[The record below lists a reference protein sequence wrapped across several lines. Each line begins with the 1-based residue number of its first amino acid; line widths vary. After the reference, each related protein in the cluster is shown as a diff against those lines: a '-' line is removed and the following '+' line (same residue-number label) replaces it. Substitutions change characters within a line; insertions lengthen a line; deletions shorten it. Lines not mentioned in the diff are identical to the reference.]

1 MPDMLV
7 NLYQLPSNQKNL
19 EQLKEKG
26 IRIERALAPDRHKV
40 MQFVREHFGEGW
52 ASEVSAAFANQP
64 VSCYIAIRDRE
75 VLGFACYDATA
86 KDYFGPT
93 GVKEEERGQ
102 GIGLALLLQS
112 MEGLKEA
119 GYGYAVI
126 GSAGPVHFYEKC
138 CRAQVIQND
147 QPNIYS
153 RMI

>member
-7 NLYQLPSNQKNL
+7 NLYRLPSNQENIEK
-19 EQLKEKG
+19 LKEKG
-26 IRIERALAPDRHKV
+26 IRIERALAPNRHKA
-40 MQFVREHFGEGW
+40 MAFARENFGEGW
-52 ASEVSAAFANQP
+52 ASEVSAAFSNNP
-64 VSCYIAIRDRE
+64 VTCYIAIRDHE

-93 GVKEEERGQ
+93 GVKESERGQ

-112 MEGLKEA
+112 LEGLKEA
-119 GYGYAVI
+119 GYGYGII

-138 CRAQVIQND
+138 CGAQVIEND

>member
-7 NLYQLPSNQKNL
+7 NLYQLPSNQENKDR
-19 EQLKEKG
+19 LKQKG

-40 MQFVREHFGEGW
+40 MEFTRKNFGEGW
-52 ASEVSAAFANQP
+52 ASEVSAAFSHQP
-64 VSCYIAIRDRE
+64 VSCYIAIKE
-75 VLGFACYDATA
+75 KQVVGFACYDATA

-93 GVKEEERGQ
+93 GVLEAERGQ

-112 MEGLKEA
+112 MEGLREE
-119 GYGYAVI
+119 GYGYAII
-126 GSAGPVHFYEKC
+126 GSAGPVQFYEKC

-147 QPNIYS
+147 EPNVYS

>member
-7 NLYQLPSNQKNL
+7 NLYRLPSNAENIQK
-19 EQLKEKG
+19 LKEKG
-26 IRIERALAPDRHKV
+26 IRIERALAPNRHKV
-40 MQFVREHFGEGW
+40 VAFARENFGEGW
-52 ASEVSAAFANQP
+52 ASEVSAAFSNNP
-64 VSCYIAIRDRE
+64 VTCYIAIRDHE

-93 GVKEEERGQ
+93 GVKECERGQ

-112 MEGLKEA
+112 LEGLKEA
-119 GYGYAVI
+119 GYGYGII

-138 CRAQVIQND
+138 CGAQVIEKD

>member
-7 NLYQLPSNQKNL
+7 NLYQLPSNQENKDR
-19 EQLKEKG
+19 LKQKG

-40 MQFVREHFGEGW
+40 MQFARENFGEGW
-52 ASEVSAAFANQP
+52 ASEVSAAFSNQP
-64 VSCYIAIRDRE
+64 VSCYIAIKE
-75 VLGFACYDATA
+75 KKVVGFACYEATA

-93 GVKEEERGQ
+93 GVLEAERGQ

-112 MEGLKEA
+112 MEGLREA
-119 GYGYAVI
+119 GYGYAII

-138 CRAQVIQND
+138 CGAQVIQND
-147 QPNIYS
+147 EPNVYS